1 MNQSKIASDDAKRY
15 ASVQR
20 VLLAVLA
27 ANLLVTAVKIYLG
40 FVTGALAIVADG
52 FHSLVDS
59 SSNLVGLFAIRMARR
74 PADERHPY
82 GYRRYETLGAL
93 AIGGLLLVAA
103 WEIGTAIIGRLMSGA
118 EPAINPVIIILM
130 ALTLP
135 LNILIVFIETRAGKQ
150 LHSEILL
157 ADAKHTQTD
166 LFVTVS
172 VIFSLVGVWLGW
184 VGIDALV
191 AAGVVFLIMRAAFSI
206 LGDTTR
212 WLTDANVADAAI
224 VEEVALASPGVRFV
238 HHIRSRG
245 TPDAA
250 FVDLHVKVSP
260 EMSTAQAHAIASEVE
275 RRLVNRM
282 PNILDALV
290 HIEPASND
298 NVNPWERMANDLRST
313 ADGMGLG
320 AHDLHVHTDLRG
332 AYTVEVHLEILD
344 DISLGEAHAIADRF
358 ESRVRQRWTKIEEI
372 ITHLEP
378 IHRKVL
384 LPESVPDSA
393 LESQIRAIL
402 AEYVQKGQIMDV
414 GVYQFSGHM
423 SASVKLTLPSQLPL
437 AEAHDISESIEADML
452 KNIPALQRVTVH
464 LEPEIKK

>member
-1 MNQSKIASDDAKRY
+1 MKASQTASDDAAHY

-20 VLLAVLA
+20 VLVAVLA
-27 ANLLVTAVKIYLG
+27 ANLFVTAIKIFLG
-40 FVTGALAIVADG
+40 FVTGALAVIADG

-74 PADERHPY
+74 PADDRHPY

-103 WEIGTAIIGRLMSGA
+103 WEIGTSIISRIISGA
-118 EPAINPVIIILM
+118 EPTINPLIIILIV
-130 ALTLP
+130 LTLP

-150 LHSEILL
+150 LNSEILL

-166 LFVTVS
+166 IYVTVS
-172 VIFSLVGVWLGW
+172 VILSLVGVWLGW
-184 VGIDALV
+184 IWSDALV
-191 AAGVVFLIMRAAFSI
+191 ATGVVFLIVRAAFSI
-206 LGDTTR
+206 LSDTTR
-212 WLTDANVADAAI
+212 WLTDAKVADATK
-224 VEEVALASPGVRFV
+224 VEEVARAAPGVRFV
-238 HHIRSRG
+238 HRIRSRG
-245 TPDAA
+245 TPEAA

-260 EMSTAQAHAIASEVE
+260 EMGTAQAHAVATEVE
-275 RRLVNRM
+275 RRLVAQL

-290 HIEPASND
+290 HIEPASDND
-298 NVNPWERMANDLRST
+298 VNPWERMANDLRQT

-344 DISLGEAHAIADRF
+344 DISLGEAHSIADQF
-358 ESRVRQRWTKIEEI
+358 ESRVRQRWSQIEEI

-384 LPESVPDSA
+384 LPESAPDSV
-393 LESQIRAIL
+393 LESQIREIL
-402 AEYVQKGQIMDV
+402 ARHVRQDQIMDV
-414 GVYQFSGHM
+414 DVYQFSGHM
-423 SASVKLTLPSQLPL
+423 SASVKLALSSQLPL
-437 AEAHDISESIEADML
+437 AAAHDVSESIEADML

-464 LEPEIKK
+464 LEPEPES